1 MALISYKKGVDANGN
16 PIYGTYDT
24 ANGTPTDSSIAGYTD
39 LVTQLQKASTP
50 QVGDPTEVATADTG
64 GLPAGTTTPQ
74 QVLAMQQAADKSGQT
89 PPVGDT
95 AESAMP
101 NLNTTQVAAT
111 QQAATTA
118 PATTAP
124 ATTDNSAALI
134 KLLQDLLN
142 ATPAASTPT
151 TSTTPTI
158 TPATTPAE
166 AMLPASSTGEITQDL
181 LNKVLQSLNATPG
194 YTDAQKAE
202 IEQAAMT
209 KLNAN
214 DAANIQQM
222 ENLSEKY
229 GWRQGD
235 SPTLGGQ
242 ARSMF
247 GTYYGQKQVAASE
260 LEGTLAQ
267 QFMDQYNLDKQS
279 AIDNAV
285 TVTNV
290 LYNQQRG
297 DVADMLSIMQQNN
310 VTNAQQ
316 FDQTMQLM
324 GYQSDQDQQ
333 NFLNSMA
340 VSQANIDE
348 YFKAREMGDTE
359 NLDWLTYLQNSTQVT
374 PDAALAAAT
383 STANANTVAAS
394 EAANATEGDS
404 SDIGKLIGMLL
415 GNGTNGTT
423 TPASTLVDAAGNLV
437 LNGMKYVWN
446 AAKGIFEKTTAADTI
461 PAADAAGSGATDALS
476 AGTSVLPEFLK
487 GTVASVLT
495 TAAAAAAGWYGAKY
509 LANDVLWPTESNQS
523 HAIRLAGEYYGEKD
537 PVVSS
542 ANNNILVMDT
552 DESSEHHRSEAIR
565 IVDLGFKQAVNSGK
579 TGADAWAVAENY
591 IRTWLQKDLVDMG
604 AKGWDSNKIENYIR
618 DASMAFDS
626 GAAGDPSTL
635 YFGS

>member
-437 LNGMKYVWN
+437 LNGIKYVWN
-446 AAKGIFEKTTAADTI
+446 AAKGIFEKTTATDTTNNTTT
-461 PAADAAGSGATDALS
+461 P
-476 AGTSVLPEFLK
+476 TSS
-487 GTVASVLT
+487 TS
-495 TAAAAAAGWYGAKY
+495 
-509 LANDVLWPTESNQS
+509 
-523 HAIRLAGEYYGEKD
+523 
-537 PVVSS
+537 
-542 ANNNILVMDT
+542 
-552 DESSEHHRSEAIR
+552 
-565 IVDLGFKQAVNSGK
+565 IVDLLKNGAYLMPAVWIGGITAFLSKWNEDNSARVTQLAKSSPEAVSDAQLDDLYGEFVSADPKYKLTDTQKSVWKAGVINDWK
-579 TGADAWAVAENY
+579 TSGDTWDTVIARWSPGGNDGVYAGTWGA
-591 IRTWLQKDLVDMG
+591 
-604 AKGWDSNKIENYIR
+604 
-618 DASMAFDS
+618 
-626 GAAGDPSTL
+626 
-635 YFGS
+635 